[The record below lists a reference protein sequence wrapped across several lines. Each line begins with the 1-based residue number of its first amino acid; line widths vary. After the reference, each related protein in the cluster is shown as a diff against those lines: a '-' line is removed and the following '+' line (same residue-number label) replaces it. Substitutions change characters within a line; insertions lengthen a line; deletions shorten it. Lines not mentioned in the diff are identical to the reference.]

1 MLTHLQAMRITPSI
15 DGGAANTALLAV
27 GSTKQLCRIDL
38 ATGSGSASLVEGF
51 QAAFADWRMVL

>member
-1 MLTHLQAMRITPSI
+1 MRITPSI